1 MPKLKVEKT
10 FSFDSAHFLPHVP
23 EDHKC
28 RNLHGH
34 TYIVKVE
41 AEGELDEA
49 MGWVVDFGDVKKVAG
64 PLVKQLDHK
73 LLNEIDGLENPTAEN
88 LALWF
93 WRRMKP
99 ALPELSQVTVMENPT
114 NVVRYRGD

>member
-1 MPKLKVEKT
+1 MPRMMIEKI

-28 RNLHGH
+28 RKLHGH
-34 TYIVKVE
+34 TYTVKVE
-41 AEGELDEA
+41 VMGELDLA
-49 MGWVVDFGDVKKVAG
+49 LGWVVDFGDVKRVAN
-64 PLVKQLDHK
+64 PLIKKLDHT
-73 LLNEIDGLENPTAEN
+73 LLNEVEGLENPTAEN

-93 WRRMKP
+93 WNQMKP
-99 ALPELSQVTVMENPT
+99 ELPELFQITVMENPT